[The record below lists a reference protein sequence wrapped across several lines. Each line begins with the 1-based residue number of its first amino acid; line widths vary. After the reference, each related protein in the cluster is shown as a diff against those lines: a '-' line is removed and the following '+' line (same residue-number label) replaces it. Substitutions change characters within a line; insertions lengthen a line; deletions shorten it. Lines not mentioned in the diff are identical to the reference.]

1 MTGGRGVNVVCDPV
15 GGDYAEPA
23 LRSTG
28 WGGRYLVIGFA
39 AGEIPRLPWNLPLL
53 KGSSI
58 VGVFWGEFRHRE
70 PEQCMAEL
78 RWLLEQASMERLKP
92 AISARYP
99 LADAVSPLRD
109 IYERRVIGKVI
120 IEP

>member
-1 MTGGRGVNVVCDPV
+1 
-15 GGDYAEPA
+15 
-23 LRSTG
+23 
-28 WGGRYLVIGFA
+28 
-39 AGEIPRLPWNLPLL
+39 
-53 KGSSI
+53 
-58 VGVFWGEFRHRE
+58 
-70 PEQCMAEL
+70 MAEL